1 MHFTVNLMKVRRSG
15 MWRIALF
22 LTSLTLLASCEKT
35 GIVHYADHKRISDSA
50 LEQLHKEYNDQQ
62 FDQIYDAS
70 SHILKK
76 QLDRQTFIAGFREAF
91 SQLGPVTA
99 SSDIATAC
107 FPLEVRTVRYSKYER
122 GDAGEM
128 IIWSIE
134 GGQAKLASFKLTPGK
149 PAAPTAPYRGCDGT
163 SAVVVLPGS

>member
-1 MHFTVNLMKVRRSG
+1 MYFAVDLIKVICSRMS
-15 MWRIALF
+15 RIALL
-22 LTSLTLLASCEKT
+22 LTGLTLLVSCEKT
-35 GIVHYADHKRISDSA
+35 GIVDYADHKRISESA
-50 LEQLHKEYNDQQ
+50 LAQLHKEYNDQQ

-70 SHILKK
+70 SPILKK

-91 SQLGPVTA
+91 SQFGPITE

-107 FPLEVRTVRYSKYER
+107 FPLEVRTVRYTKYER

-134 GGQAKLASFKLTPGK
+134 GGQAQLASFKLTPGK
-149 PAAPTAPYRGCDGT
+149 PAAPTAPRRA
-163 SAVVVLPGS
+163 SR